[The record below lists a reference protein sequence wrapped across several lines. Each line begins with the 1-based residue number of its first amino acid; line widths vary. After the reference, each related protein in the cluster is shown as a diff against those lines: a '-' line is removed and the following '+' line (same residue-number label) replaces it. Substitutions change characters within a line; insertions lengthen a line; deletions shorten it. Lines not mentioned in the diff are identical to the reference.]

1 MAKRVNTNAYEMAPI
16 NPGWIK
22 KIVPE
27 EYADDGLRRIVLF
40 YVINTICAD
49 LSSSS
54 IEMKTYGWSKDVW
67 KNSKLKNRLYDVA
80 NLKKE
85 TLIAVKSIGKL
96 KEKFESAN
104 LKKGFQK
111 ERDVEKAVFYK
122 PSRYNEFMALCYHI
136 RNALAHGRFT
146 MYPASDGK
154 DIVFV
159 MEDGIKANGEF
170 QVRGRMILKKSTLLK
185 WIDIIEKEGDNE
197 NGK

>member
-96 KEKFESAN
+96 KEKFETAKAD
-104 LKKGFQK
+104 LVKKYEAAKADINKKVEDGTAEWK
-111 ERDVEKAVFYK
+111 EKYEQGGHQCA
-122 PSRYNEFMALCYHI
+122 
-136 RNALAHGRFT
+136 
-146 MYPASDGK
+146 DGK
-154 DIVFV
+154 GQKRAF
-159 MEDGIKANGEF
+159 EYPHAAA
-170 QVRGRMILKKSTLLK
+170 
-185 WIDIIEKEGDNE
+185 
-197 NGK
+197 